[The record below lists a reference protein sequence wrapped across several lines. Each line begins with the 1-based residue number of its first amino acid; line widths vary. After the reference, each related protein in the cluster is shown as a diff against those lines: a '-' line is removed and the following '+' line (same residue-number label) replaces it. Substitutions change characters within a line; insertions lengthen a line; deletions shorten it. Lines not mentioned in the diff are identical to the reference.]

1 MLDLVQHF
9 FQNPSLSSNPGR
21 PSQNLFS
28 QRRLTEES
36 RCPPQTILKCLK
48 ASFIA
53 SSFSEWQF
61 SSTPSQLF
69 LPVLI
74 LRYSSASIPML
85 TVCFGR
91 GFWLINKTTVSTW
104 LDTTGS
110 TPNLRG
116 VHNSTITLPKS
127 SFEHLSFIKRR
138 GCSPFND
145 CLVL

>member
-1 MLDLVQHF
+1 MDRFELDQLAME
-9 FQNPSLSSNPGR
+9 
-21 PSQNLFS
+21 
-28 QRRLTEES
+28 T
-36 RCPPQTILKCLK
+36 K
-48 ASFIA
+48 ANG
-53 SSFSEWQF
+53 SSFPLLLKNSKHIIDR
-61 SSTPSQLF
+61 
-69 LPVLI
+69 V
-74 LRYSSASIPML
+74 
-85 TVCFGR
+85 
-91 GFWLINKTTVSTW
+91 VSTW